1 MAAKS
6 QPLINTTPVTLSDVT
21 VFTADVRTVIDAFVV
36 NNTTAAPVNFTANIV
51 KAGDTLAVGN
61 QVVSAFSLGANANG
75 WPAGL
80 NGQSLNPGD
89 FISVKASAVGLNIR
103 ASGRVLTDA

>member
-6 QPLINTTPVTLSDVT
+6 QPLIDTIAVTNTDVT
-21 VFTADVRTVIDAFVV
+21 VFTAQARTVIDAFVV
-36 NNTTAAPVNFTANIV
+36 NNTTAAPLTFTANIV
-51 KAGDTLAVGN
+51 KAGGTVGTAN

-89 FISVKASAVGLNIR
+89 FVSVKGSATGLNIR